1 MGTYD
6 VLFPTHP
13 PTLVTDVHVREGKHD
28 LVELPTPGSLVIQ
41 AAATGYAV
49 VLDAK
54 ELTPVFQF
62 EPGQLKGRHTLQP
75 GNYTLVSVPGMPA
88 EPCTA
93 SKNISPSPLGTPP
106 TSTSMVDTHHITIH
120 PTESKDTRSG
130 FGQGLWKPDKPTT
143 KWLAFVRI

>member
-75 GNYTLVSVPGMPA
+75 GNYTLVFRARNARGTLYSIKEHFTITSGN
-88 EPCTA
+88 TTNL
-93 SKNISPSPLGTPP
+93 NIHG
-106 TSTSMVDTHHITIH
+106 
-120 PTESKDTRSG
+120 
-130 FGQGLWKPDKPTT
+130 
-143 KWLAFVRI
+143 